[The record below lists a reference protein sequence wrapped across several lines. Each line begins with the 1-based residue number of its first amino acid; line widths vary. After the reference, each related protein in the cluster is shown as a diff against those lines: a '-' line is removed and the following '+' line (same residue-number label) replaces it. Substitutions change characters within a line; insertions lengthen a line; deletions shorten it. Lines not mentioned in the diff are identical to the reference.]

1 MDRLGVSQKIGVFG
15 GTFNPIHVCHLRIAA
30 RVRELVGLD
39 RVIFVPAAIPP
50 HKAVELA
57 SVAHRF
63 AMVTLA
69 VAGWSGFEADDLEL
83 SREGPSYSADTMEV
97 FRGRYPDA
105 DLSFLMGID
114 MFRTLSTWRDPHR
127 LVAACRLLVIGRQGT
142 PFAGLSGMPWL
153 GDTPRDVLE
162 RLDTDA
168 GEAVLDFGP
177 RIPVCLVKPV
187 PCDVSSTQIRRDL
200 AEGRSVKKALP
211 APVQSYI
218 LQNRLYGVREQDEL
232 SSSVPGSPH
241 DSDR

>member
-1 MDRLGVSQKIGVFG
+1 MPPKIGVFG

-57 SVAHRF
+57 PALHRLE
-63 AMVTLA
+63 MVKRA
-69 VAGWSGFEADDLEL
+69 VAGWPGFEADDLEL

-105 DLSFLMGID
+105 DLYFLMGID
-114 MFRTLSTWRDPHR
+114 MFGTLSTWRDPHR
-127 LVAACRLLVIGRQGT
+127 LVAACRLLIIGRQGA

-153 GDTPRDVLE
+153 GDAPREVLA
-162 RLDTDA
+162 RLDADA
-168 GEAVLDFGP
+168 GEAVVDLTPGS
-177 RIPVCLVKPV
+177 PVCLVKPA
-187 PCDVSSTQIRRDL
+187 PCDASSTQIRRSL
-200 AEGRSVKKALP
+200 AEGRSVKKVLP

-218 LQNRLYGVREQDEL
+218 LQNRLYGVHGNGEL
-232 SSSVPGSPH
+232 PVGVS
-241 DSDR
+241 